1 MITLRNIIRE
11 VSLLRQ
17 FTAFSDN
24 IYVAQLIDVVVA
36 SPDKVSLDDATGIF
50 LVMEFVDNDLD
61 KILKN
66 QSNLDFSEEHVII
79 ITYNLLCALFFLHSA
94 GVMHRDIKPANVLID
109 DNCKVKICD
118 FGLSRCALDFKKGGG
133 EEKKGNDDDSNKYAK
148 MKRLSTHI
156 SSRWYRAPEVILV
169 LQKYNSKIDVWAV
182 GCILAE
188 LCFMLADSQRRVM
201 FMGGSC
207 FPISPHQDGNGN

>member
-1 MITLRNIIRE
+1 
-11 VSLLRQ
+11 
-17 FTAFSDN
+17 
-24 IYVAQLIDVVVA
+24 VV
-36 SPDKVSLDDATGIF
+36 
-50 LVMEFVDNDLD
+50 
-61 KILKN
+61 
-66 QSNLDFSEEHVII
+66 I

-118 FGLSRCALDFKKGGG
+118 FGLSRCALDFQKGGG
-133 EEKKGNDDDSNKYAK
+133 KQEENKSDKHSK

-188 LCFMLADSQRRVM
+188 LCFMLGKPQRRVM